1 MGLNDRPH
9 SQFDA
14 PAKETD
20 DGSHDR
26 SESWPLCR
34 RPAVA
39 LTDIGRRNARHELTS
54 WNREQYHV
62 PDYPLA
68 LPVTAASPH
77 DAGFSVYTDGL
88 FGWLTLRSRFDTRF
102 RYDGS
107 HERELHPSAVA

>member
-1 MGLNDRPH
+1 MDHMTGRKAGRCADGQQLH
-9 SQFDA
+9 SRTV
-14 PAKETD
+14 P
-20 DGSHDR
+20 
-26 SESWPLCR
+26 
-34 RPAVA
+34 
-39 LTDIGRRNARHELTS
+39 DIGTRNARHELTS